1 VSRPTASKWLSEL
14 VDARVLRDFRIGRD
28 RLFVNADFLEILVR
42 DEPHVGAQQP
52 NSSSPTLPTS
62 AVAHIP
68 EERRQLRLNTVLR
81 R

>member
-42 DEPHVGAQQP
+42 DEPHAGAQQP
-52 NSSSPTLPTS
+52 TLLALPSRRAPSLTSQRNAANSG
-62 AVAHIP
+62 
-68 EERRQLRLNTVLR
+68 
-81 R
+81 

>member
-28 RLFVNADFLEILVR
+28 RLLVNADFLEILVR
-42 DEPHVGAQQP
+42 DEPPRRRPAT